1 MTKGCAPTAPA
12 RCPPPLPAATA
23 HSLLQLQQSSDWLD
37 MVDRAYES
45 LDRDG
50 CGRIGPKDLEEL
62 LCGDGG
68 CEVRLLPHGCRLAA
82 ACCLCFVAHDL
93 PAARSLCFGGCRLA
107 AARSLCFGSVP
118 ALQYLQPVL
127 AELPAALPPPHRRPP
142 TGWTWCFERQMSSTL
157 TSETG

>member
-1 MTKGCAPTAPA
+1 M
-12 RCPPPLPAATA
+12 RQRLLPAANRSCPLPPPFTP
-23 HSLLQLQQSSDWLD
+23 LQLQQSSDWLD

-68 CEVRLLPHGCRLAA
+68 CEVRLLSH
-82 ACCLCFVAHDL
+82 
-93 PAARSLCFGGCRLA
+93 GCRLA

-118 ALQYLQPVL
+118 ALQWLQPVL

-142 TGWTWCFERQMSSTL
+142 TGWTWCCERRM
-157 TSETG
+157 